1 MTAMLPA
8 LTGSNMIYGM
18 GMLEM
23 GMTMSYGQLLVD
35 AEIVRMIRRIMQGI
49 AVDHSTLALDVIT
62 AVGPGGTYLGQRHT
76 MQYMRKESSQ
86 AKLIDRKMYDNW
98 VRSGKKDMAERA
110 NEEALKI
117 LENHK
122 PIPLPE
128 DTAQEI
134 RAIVEEAE
142 YEIGIRK

>member
-1 MTAMLPA
+1 MLPA

-62 AVGPGGTYLGQRHT
+62 TVGPGGTYLGQRHT
-76 MQYMRKESSQ
+76 IQYMRKESSQ
-86 AKLIDRKMYDNW
+86 AKLIDRKMYESW
-98 VRSGKKDMAERA
+98 ERSGKKDMAERA
-110 NEEALKI
+110 NEEALEI
-117 LENHK
+117 LKNHR

-128 DTAQEI
+128 SAAKKI
-134 RAIVEEAE
+134 RAIIEEAE
-142 YEIGIRK
+142 YEEGIRK

>member
-76 MQYMRKESSQ
+76 MQNMRKESSQ
-86 AKLIDRKMYDNW
+86 AKLIDRKMYDHW
-98 VRSGKKDMAERA
+98 VRSGGKDMAERA
-110 NEEALKI
+110 NEEALAI

-128 DTAQEI
+128 ETSKEI